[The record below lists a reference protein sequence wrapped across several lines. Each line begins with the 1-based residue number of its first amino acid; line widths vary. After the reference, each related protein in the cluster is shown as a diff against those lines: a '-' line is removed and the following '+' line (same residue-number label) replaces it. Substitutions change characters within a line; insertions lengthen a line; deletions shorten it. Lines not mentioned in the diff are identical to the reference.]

1 MSETCKGAIHET
13 TNTMF
18 LTFIGQSAL
27 HERGVAREGSCEN
40 GELIEGGVVR
50 EGGRVEGEFLH
61 RGAFF

>member
-1 MSETCKGAIHET
+1 
-13 TNTMF
+13 MF

-50 EGGRVEGEFLH
+50 EGSRVEGEFLH